1 MIRVNIFK
9 FAAKLLWPL
18 LLLVVFSPRSLSW
31 TLNLDVRDNQVIALN
46 AIPAKTGYFT
56 LSDWDAAPNL
66 VPVKEWFPVLSPL
79 QATIEV
85 INHTGEIM
93 QLPIEIQGL
102 EFQFPNGFSVIK
114 NSNPQGAMC
123 NVSTTNGNIMVLASG
138 LGAITSECSGQQT
151 LTTYSNPAKS
161 PFLFSRP
168 IFYLDKIKQEL
179 VDRKLKRGN
188 YNGLVSYPLKYFYFN
203 GQGVFS
209 YRVITKTFGININY
223 RPDYIE
229 NVTMPSLVQI
239 EPIYNTKN
247 QQASGSAKIPV
258 SAAGY
263 FEYGLKMYLEDRDYS
278 LKHMNGRKIPYSL
291 ICDTCS
297 SSLLISQGTL
307 IQSAFT
313 HASNSSKEL
322 IKFDLEVSFKDI
334 SVADIESGNYRDE
347 LTIFFEVDY

>member
-1 MIRVNIFK
+1 MIRVNIFNFATK
-9 FAAKLLWPL
+9 FLWPL

-46 AIPAKTGYFT
+46 AIPAQTGKFT
-56 LSDWDAAPNL
+56 ISDWDTAPNL
-66 VPVKEWFPVLSPL
+66 VPAKEWFPVLSPL

-85 INHTGEIM
+85 INHTGEIIK
-93 QLPIEIQGL
+93 LPIEIQGL
-102 EFQFPNGFSVIK
+102 EFQFPNGFSIIQ
-114 NSNPQGAMC
+114 NDNPQGDIC
-123 NVSTTNGNIMVLASG
+123 NVSTANGNVMVLASG
-138 LGAITSECSGQQT
+138 LGAITSECSAQQT

-161 PFLFSRP
+161 PFLFNRP
-168 IFYLDKIKQEL
+168 IFDLDKIKSEL
-179 VDRKLKRGN
+179 VGRKLKRGN
-188 YNGLVSYPLKYFYFN
+188 YNGLIAYPLKYFYFN

-209 YRVITKTFGININY
+209 YRVINKTFGININY

-229 NVTMPSLVQI
+229 NITMPRLVKM
-239 EPIYNTKN
+239 EPIYNTKT

-263 FEYGLKMYLEDRDYS
+263 FEYGLKMYLENRDYT
-278 LKHMNGRKIPYSL
+278 LKHMNGHKIPYSL

-297 SSLLISQGTL
+297 SSLLISQGVL
-307 IQSAFT
+307 FHPEFT
-313 HASNSSKEL
+313 HTSNGNKEL

-334 SVADIESGNYRDE
+334 SVADIESGKYRDE